1 MSVVYKVPSLEFCY
15 SSLNGLQALPA
26 LKPGSPAML
35 GDSSPGAL
43 GLSGLWVFA
52 ATDPCLEPKTSSDS
66 RARPSAQDQWEY
78 PSVSAH

>member
-1 MSVVYKVPSLEFCY
+1 MLAPGFQTSSLQDWEKEMPIVYKVPSLEFCY

-26 LKPGSPAML
+26 LKPGPPAML

-52 ATDPCLEPKTSSDS
+52 ATEPL
-66 RARPSAQDQWEY
+66 P
-78 PSVSAH
+78 